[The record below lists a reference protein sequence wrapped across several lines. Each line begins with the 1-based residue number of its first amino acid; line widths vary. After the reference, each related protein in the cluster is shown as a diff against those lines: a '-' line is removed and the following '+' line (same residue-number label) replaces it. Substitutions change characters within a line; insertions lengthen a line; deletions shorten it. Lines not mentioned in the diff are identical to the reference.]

1 MKPSS
6 RTLSREQVSLLVML
20 SPTSLFLGVF
30 FLIPLMIMLTYSFLE
45 PGLYG
50 GVEWSFYHWN
60 YGRILGWA
68 DGFYEEFDIVY
79 LEILLR
85 SIGLAAATVICS
97 LIVCYPVAF
106 WISRLSPKMKSLFIL
121 LITLPF
127 FSSMIVRLYAWILI
141 LRDSGFANQFLE
153 WTGVISEP
161 LSIMYSGTAVIIGM
175 VYIFVPFMFLPIY
188 SSVEKLDTRLIQAS
202 EDLGATPFTTFRR
215 VIFPMTLPGI
225 MAGSVLVFI
234 PSLGNFVIPELFG
247 GAKVLMIGNMVEQQ
261 FLYARNWPFGA
272 ALSMIITLFMLI
284 LLSVFFYRIN
294 RSPANQ

>member
-1 MKPSS
+1 MKLSS
-6 RTLSREQVSLLVML
+6 KTFSREQVSLLVML
-20 SPTSLFLGVF
+20 SPTSLFLGIF
-30 FLIPLMIMLTYSFLE
+30 FLIPLLIMLTYSLLE

-85 SIGLAAATVICS
+85 SIGLAMATVIFS
-97 LIVCYPVAF
+97 LVVCYPVAF
-106 WISRLSPKMKSLFIL
+106 WISRLSSKMKSLFIL

-153 WTGVISEP
+153 WTGVIAEP

-202 EDLGATPFTTFRR
+202 EDLGATPFTTFRK

-272 ALSMIITLFMLI
+272 ALSMIITLFMLV

>member
-6 RTLSREQVSLLVML
+6 KTLSREQVSLLVML
-20 SPTSLFLGVF
+20 SPTSIFLGVF

-79 LEILLR
+79 LEILFR

-97 LIVCYPVAF
+97 LVVCYPVAF
-106 WISRLSPKMKSLFIL
+106 WISGLSPKKKSLFIL

-202 EDLGATPFTTFRR
+202 EDLGATPFTTFRK
-215 VIFPMTLPGI
+215 VIFPLTLPGI

-272 ALSMIITLFMLI
+272 ALSMIITLFMLA